1 MKIARLHPLFLALVC
16 VVCSSVV
23 AKAQIQL
30 DRPKT
35 EPPLDNPYPIN
46 VPREQVLQAVDEV
59 LKTCRVSLNDEQS
72 NPAEGKIVTKPMVF
86 TRGVT
91 TRNDL
96 EYLATL
102 PAGEVQNW
110 LQGRYS
116 LEISVL
122 PIDQK
127 RSQLFV
133 VAHIEGRIAE
143 MSGGDKWVEGH
154 SNGRLEDEVIRGLGG
169 KILGIDLSIKKS
181 SLRPTRR
188 LMNCEY

>member
-1 MKIARLHPLFLALVC
+1 M
-16 VVCSSVV
+16 
-23 AKAQIQL
+23 
-30 DRPKT
+30 
-35 EPPLDNPYPIN
+35 DNPYPIN